1 MILPETILTSE
12 WFAALAAFVAINT
25 AIYVVLAVV
34 KTLPRIYVSDYI
46 QRSYERSE
54 TRSIYPDAEERG
66 RPSDPE

>member
-1 MILPETILTSE
+1 MPDFSRSSKERSGFFPPDL
-12 WFAALAAFVAINT
+12 FA

-54 TRSIYPDAEERG
+54 TRSLYPDAEERG